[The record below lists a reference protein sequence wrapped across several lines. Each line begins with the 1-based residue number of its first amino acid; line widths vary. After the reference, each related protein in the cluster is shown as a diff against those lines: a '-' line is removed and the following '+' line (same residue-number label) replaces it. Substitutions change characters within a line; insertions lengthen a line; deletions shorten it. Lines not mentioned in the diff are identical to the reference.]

1 MASSSADS
9 EKSVNVEEKAG
20 FDSFDIV
27 KCNGIPYV
35 DLWCGEQVKHAHVDK
50 GTRHYRKDAQ
60 FLATSKVRKR
70 IDP

>member
-35 DLWCGEQVKHAHVDK
+35 PFTQSGDNPGLQPAEP
-50 GTRHYRKDAQ
+50 GTAGAQ
-60 FLATSKVRKR
+60 QFPDILLYVR
-70 IDP
+70 